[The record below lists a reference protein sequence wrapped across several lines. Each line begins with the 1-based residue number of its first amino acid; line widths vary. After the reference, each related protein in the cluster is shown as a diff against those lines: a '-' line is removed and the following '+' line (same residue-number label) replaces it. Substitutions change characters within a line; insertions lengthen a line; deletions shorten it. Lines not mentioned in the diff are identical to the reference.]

1 MTDRKEYMKEYH
13 KQYRIN
19 NMDKIRAYKQAYAER
34 KKKAI
39 VEITRNDVEAKKY
52 DSSEEEQAFNKI
64 EYRKRY
70 YEANK
75 DIIKEKQR
83 LRYENDENYK
93 EYKKQLMRNFIKI
106 KYKDP
111 IIKSQIC
118 EKVKENYK
126 NNDEYRNKVKER
138 SNNKYHNDK
147 EYRENLLLQKR
158 LQNYV

>member
-1 MTDRKEYMKEYH
+1 MKEYH

-19 NMDKIRAYKQAYAER
+19 NMDKIRAYKQAYTER